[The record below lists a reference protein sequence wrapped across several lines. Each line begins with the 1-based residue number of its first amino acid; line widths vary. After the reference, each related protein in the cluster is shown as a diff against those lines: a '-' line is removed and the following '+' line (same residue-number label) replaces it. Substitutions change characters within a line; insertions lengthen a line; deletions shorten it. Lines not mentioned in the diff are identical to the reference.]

1 MVNGSG
7 RHAARESIA
16 AFALTRDELSTGD
29 DLRQPQRQASGH
41 YQRRALEDLSA
52 IADGFLLHNRE
63 IVQRMDDSVVRDS
76 GEMLRRSRG
85 YVPDAV
91 ALPPRISR
99 RAADAVLRRGSEKY
113 LLHGAWRTGGY
124 QPAFRRSQR

>member
-1 MVNGSG
+1 MLVQKRYVAALSEGIAPGLTEVGVMLPANPLQHLLLQEMNCPLVMTSGNLSG
-7 RHAARESIA
+7 RPPAITNA
-16 AFALTRDELSTGD
+16 
-29 DLRQPQRQASGH
+29 
-41 YQRRALEDLSA
+41 RALEDLSA

-91 ALPPRISR
+91 ALPP
-99 RAADAVLRRGSEKY
+99 
-113 LLHGAWRTGGY
+113 
-124 QPAFRRSQR
+124 

>member
-1 MVNGSG
+1 MVNGG
-7 RHAARESIA
+7 WRHAASKSVT
-16 AFALTRDELSTGD
+16 AFALTRDELSAGD
-29 DLRQPQRQASGH
+29 DLWQLSG
-41 YQRRALEDLSA
+41 RPPAITNARALEDLHD

-91 ALPPRISR
+91 ALPPGFLGVPPMLCLG
-99 RAADAVLRRGSEKY
+99 ADLKKY
-113 LLHGAWRTGGY
+113 FLSGAW
-124 QPAFRRSQR
+124 